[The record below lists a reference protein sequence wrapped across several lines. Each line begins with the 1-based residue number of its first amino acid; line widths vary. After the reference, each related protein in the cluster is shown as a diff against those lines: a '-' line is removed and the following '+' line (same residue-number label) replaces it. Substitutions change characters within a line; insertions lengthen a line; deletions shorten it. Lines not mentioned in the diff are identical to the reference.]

1 MPTIVGFVDSSRGR
15 GLPEGGK
22 AGQFLKKKTDSDFD
36 CEWGDAGSTSSDNPV
51 EIEVN
56 KSDSLKING
65 LLTAYRI
72 GYMIVIEALDVSII
86 KPSNPNFAIEI
97 GHINKIPGFN
107 FLPCTTVFASF
118 DMANG
123 EYTGYGIIYGD
134 VDLEAGDG
142 HYVIL
147 VPNVRRISYS
157 HIYFSMIIPLYDDLQ
172 EGPTIV
178 Y

>member
-36 CEWGDAGSTSSDNPV
+36 CEWSDNNSIV
-51 EIEVN
+51 KFN

-86 KPSNPNFAIEI
+86 KPSTSSFNIEI

-107 FLPCTTVFASF
+107 FLQSTTVFASF
-118 DMANG
+118 DRADG
-123 EYTGYGIIYGD
+123 EYTGYGIIGGD
-134 VDLEAGDG
+134 VDPDDIGG
-142 HYVIL
+142 RYVIR
-147 VPNVRRISYS
+147 VPNARRTSYS
-157 HIYFSMIIPLYDDLQ
+157 HIYFSMIIPLYDDPQ
-172 EGPTIV
+172 TSG
-178 Y
+178 